1 MLHLGFV
8 RSDKEAWSVQLR
20 ENALPMLEEAGLDLL
35 INGHSHNYERSY
47 LVKGHYGKS
56 NTFNPAQ
63 HLVQNSLGG
72 GVLGGVPYT
81 KPAGLTSNAGFVAI
95 TTGASQQAR
104 SFDCLCHPA
113 MVPIGTRRG
122 FTSALGTVVVDVSL
136 TELVA
141 SYVLNAGG
149 VGDSFRIVKQ

>member
-1 MLHLGFV
+1 MSC
-8 RSDKEAWSVQLR
+8 SDAEVWGTQLR

-47 LVKGHYGKS
+47 LIKGHYGKS

-81 KPAGLTSNAGFVAI
+81 KPAGLTSNAGFVTI
-95 TTGASQQAR
+95 VTGASQEAQSPAC
-104 SFDCLCHPA
+104 FCHPV
-113 MVPIGTRRG
+113 MVPLSSDGRGIRRL
-122 FTSALGTVVVDVSL
+122 LGTVVIDVSL